1 MRIVFAGTPEF
12 AAVHLSA
19 LIASGHQLVGVLTQP
34 DRPAGRGQ
42 KLTPSPVKL
51 VAEQY
56 DLPLAQPQSL
66 KPIEAQQV
74 LAAWQPDLLVVV
86 AYGLLLPKAVLE
98 LPRYGCINVHGSLLP
113 RWRGAAP
120 IQRAIEAGDAETG
133 VTIMQM
139 DEGLDT
145 GAMLLKAHCP
155 INASDTSAS
164 IFTTLSQL
172 GPEALIAAIAGLKQG
187 SLVAEPQDHSQAT
200 YATKLSKDEG
210 LLDWQQPAAVLERR
224 IRAFWP
230 WPGTAFGHQGW
241 RIKVSNA
248 TVSSGLGQPGTILK
262 ADSQRLEIACAEGSL
277 CFSELQLPGKKSQP
291 LADIINGHPQLFIA
305 GQQLD
310 GRHE

>member
-1 MRIVFAGTPEF
+1 MRIVFAGTPDF

-19 LIASGHQLVGVLTQP
+19 LINAGHQLVGVLTQP

-42 KLTPSPVKL
+42 KLTPSPVKM
-51 VAEQY
+51 VAEQHG
-56 DLPLAQPQSL
+56 LPLAQPQSL
-66 KPIEAQQV
+66 KPVEAQQA

-120 IQRAIEAGDAETG
+120 IQRAIEAGDEQTG
-133 VTIMQM
+133 ITIMQM

-145 GAMLLKAHCP
+145 GAMLLKVSCP
-155 INASDTSAS
+155 ITVNDTSAS
-164 IFTTLSQL
+164 IFATLSQL
-172 GPEALIAAIAGLKQG
+172 GPQALLDAIAALQQG
-187 SLVAEPQDHSQAT
+187 RLVAEPQDHLQAT
-200 YATKLSKDEG
+200 YATKLTKEEG
-210 LLDWQQPAAVLERR
+210 LLDWRLPAAVLERR
-224 IRAFWP
+224 IRAFSP

-241 RIKVSNA
+241 RIKVASA
-248 TVSSGLGQPGTILK
+248 TVGSAGGEPATILS
-262 ADSQRLEIACAEGSL
+262 ADGQGLEIACAEGSL

-291 LADIINGHPQLFIA
+291 LADIINGHPLLFVA